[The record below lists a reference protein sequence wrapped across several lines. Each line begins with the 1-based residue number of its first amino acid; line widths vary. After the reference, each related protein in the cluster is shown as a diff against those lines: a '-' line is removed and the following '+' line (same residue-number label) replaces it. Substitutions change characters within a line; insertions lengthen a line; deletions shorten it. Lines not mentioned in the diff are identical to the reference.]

1 MRLVILNPTLD
12 GKARVGHCCRVN
24 TVPAPVARTQTRK
37 PGSQTALRTLNVQR
51 VLGALTTAGA
61 CTQAELARRTGLS
74 TATVSSIVRSMLDR
88 DLVATSPTT
97 SSGRR
102 AQLVRLKDGGIVPVG
117 IDLGRTHVRVC
128 LATLGYEVIA
138 ERATAVREARRP
150 HEAIDVA
157 AALLTALLTENDIP
171 RSAVVGI
178 GVGIPSAIDSR
189 SGAVLEGPL
198 WPQWGDLDV
207 HSTLEDALGRP
218 VFLDNDANL
227 GALAEVTWGPHSAVD
242 DLVFLKLGTGI
253 GCGLIVGGQPFHGH
267 LGTAG
272 EIGHSPISDSG
283 PPCPCGNRGC
293 LEMAASTSTMIEML
307 DRGQGGRL
315 TTEDIARQALAGDT
329 ATLRVIED
337 AGLATGRALASVVNL
352 INPEVIVVGGPLATL
367 GRILLAPIE
376 RGLLR
381 FAVPASGETTRLVVS
396 SLGDRAE
403 ALGAAALVLR
413 HPVPALA

>member
-1 MRLVILNPTLD
+1 MAFVMLTPTLD
-12 GKARVGHCCRVN
+12 DKAGVGHCCGVDN
-24 TVPAPVARTQTRK
+24 APAAVVRTEARK

-51 VLGALTTAGA
+51 VLSTLTSAGA

-74 TATVSSIVRSMLDR
+74 TATVSSIVRSMIDR
-88 DLVATSPTT
+88 DLVATTPTT

-102 AQLVRLKDGGIVPVG
+102 AQLVRLKDGGVVPVG

-128 LATLGYEVIA
+128 LATLGYEVVA
-138 ERATAVREARRP
+138 ERSTAVRDARRP
-150 HEAIDVA
+150 QEAIDA
-157 AALLTALLTENDIP
+157 AAVLLAELLAEKGIP

-178 GVGIPSAIDSR
+178 GVGIPSAIDRR
-189 SGAVLEGPL
+189 SGLVLEGPL
-198 WPQWGDLDV
+198 WPEWGDLDAQ
-207 HSTLEDALGRP
+207 STLEDALGLP

-242 DLVFLKLGTGI
+242 NLIFLKLGTGI
-253 GCGLIVGGQPFHGH
+253 GCGLIVGGQPYHGH

-272 EIGHSPISDSG
+272 EIGHSPISDTG
-283 PPCPCGNRGC
+283 PQCRCGNRGC
-293 LEMAASTSTMIEML
+293 LEMAASTSTMIEQL
-307 DRGQGGRL
+307 DRGQGARL

-352 INPEVIVVGGPLATL
+352 INPEVIVVGGPLAPL

-381 FAVPASGETTRLVVS
+381 YAVPMVGETTRLAVS

-413 HPVPALA
+413 HPVLALD

>member
-1 MRLVILNPTLD
+1 MMLVMLSPTLD
-12 GKARVGHCCRVN
+12 DKAGVGHCCGVD
-24 TVPAPVARTQTRK
+24 TAPAAVARTQARK

-51 VLGALTTAGA
+51 VLSTLTTVGA

-74 TATVSSIVRSMLDR
+74 TATVSSIVRSMIDR
-88 DLVATSPTT
+88 DLVATTPTT

-128 LATLGYEVIA
+128 LATLGYEVVA
-138 ERATAVREARRP
+138 ERSTAVRDARRP
-150 HEAIDVA
+150 HEAIDA
-157 AALLTALLTENDIP
+157 AAVLLAELLAEKGIP
-171 RSAVVGI
+171 RSAVVGV
-178 GVGIPSAIDSR
+178 GVGIPSAIDRR
-189 SGAVLEGPL
+189 SGVVLEGPL
-198 WPQWGDLDV
+198 WPEWGDVDAQ
-207 HSTLEDALGRP
+207 STLEDALGLP

-242 DLVFLKLGTGI
+242 NLIFLKLGTGI
-253 GCGLIVGGQPFHGH
+253 GCGLIIGGQPYHGY

-272 EIGHSPISDSG
+272 EIGHSPISDTG
-283 PPCPCGNRGC
+283 PQCRCGNRGC
-293 LEMAASTSTMIEML
+293 LEMAASTSTMIELL
-307 DRGQGGRL
+307 DRGQGARL

-352 INPEVIVVGGPLATL
+352 INPEVIVVGGPLAPL

-381 FAVPASGETTRLVVS
+381 YAVPMVGETTRLAVS

-403 ALGAAALVLR
+403 ALGAVALVLR
-413 HPVPALA
+413 HPVLALG